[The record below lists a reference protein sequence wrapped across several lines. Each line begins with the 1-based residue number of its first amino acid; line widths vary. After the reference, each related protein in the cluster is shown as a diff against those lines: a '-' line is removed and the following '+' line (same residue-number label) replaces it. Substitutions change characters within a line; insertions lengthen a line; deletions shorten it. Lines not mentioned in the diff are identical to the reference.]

1 MLAWEVED
9 RPEALR
15 LIERIQKAQ
24 DHLAQ
29 LYQEVRGY
37 AAPLKLERD
46 VWDLSAVWRQ
56 AWENL
61 ALLRQGR
68 DAALGEG
75 PGGPDLLCQL
85 DPFRLEQVFRNIFEN
100 SLAACPDPVRVVVRC
115 EAAELDGHPAV
126 RVSVRDNG
134 PGLGPEQ
141 RRRIFDPFFTTKT
154 KGTGLGM
161 AIAKRIV
168 EAHGGR
174 IAVGPAPENR
184 PPPGDRPAA
193 DRGGAEI
200 VLTLPREP
208 FG

>member
-46 VWDLSAVWRQ
+46 EWDLSAVWRQ

-68 DAALGEG
+68 DATLSEE
-75 PGGPDLLCQL
+75 PGGVDLRCQL
-85 DPFRLEQVFRNIFEN
+85 GPFRLEQVFRNIFEN
-100 SLAACPDPVRVVVRC
+100 ALAACADPVRVAVRC
-115 EAAELDGHPAV
+115 AAADLDGRPAV
-126 RVSVRDNG
+126 RVAVRDNG

-174 IAVGPAPENR
+174 TALGPAPDSR
-184 PPPGDRPAA
+184 PPTEDRSAA
-193 DRGGAEI
+193 ESGGAEI
-200 VLTLPREP
+200 IITLPREP
-208 FG
+208 LG